1 MTENGTAMLLP
12 GVGRWAFAARGP
24 LKAEHKREKKISAP
38 KSLEKGHDENT
49 LQAEEA
55 LNRYGNSILRLA
67 YSYLHSK
74 ADAEAVLQDTLIR
87 LMEVAACFALLLA
100 GTLEPFLLRES
111 VNGPETDLAAPVGG
125 MEEMASAGEL
135 ARAVGFPVEE
145 LSGLPV
151 KAEKVEYLSCFGELA
166 QITWSG
172 AEGTAVFRKT
182 AGSGDPS
189 GDYNSYET
197 VARRE
202 VGEIQ
207 VTLKGQGDKISLA
220 VWESGG
226 GFLFIQHRPAGGGR
240 ETSCPGVPNGGP
252 G

>member
-1 MTENGTAMLLP
+1 MTLSKYRELMDRVQVTDEMRERVL
-12 GVGRWAFAARGP
+12 AAACERAEKRR
-24 LKAEHKREKKISAP
+24 KAP
-38 KSLEKGHDENT
+38 W
-49 LQAEEA
+49 
-55 LNRYGNSILRLA
+55 LRLISGRA
-67 YSYLHSK
+67 FG
-74 ADAEAVLQDTLIR
+74 A
-87 LMEVAACFALLLA
+87 VAACFALLLA
-100 GTLEPFLLRES
+100 GTLAPFLLRES
-111 VNGPETDLAAPVGG
+111 ANGPETDLAAPVGG

-189 GDYNSYET
+189 GDYNIYET

-226 GFLFIQHRPAGGGR
+226 FSYSFSIDPPAAEEKLLALVSQMAAPDRNQH
-240 ETSCPGVPNGGP
+240 
-252 G
+252 